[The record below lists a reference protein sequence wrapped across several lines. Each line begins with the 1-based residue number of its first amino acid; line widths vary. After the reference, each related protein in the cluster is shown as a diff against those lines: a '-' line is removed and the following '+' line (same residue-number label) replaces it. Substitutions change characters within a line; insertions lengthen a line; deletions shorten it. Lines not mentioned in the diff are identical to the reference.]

1 MQSHKPF
8 YKLYL
13 AYKHIKAVSN
23 DSLIRYS
30 FFIYNT
36 YTKLRLYDAHTYI
49 NSYIT
54 YPSSTVLTLLI
65 QFIHIGCIHIGNVT
79 VIGLNHMF
87 IIVILFRSHIGTDC
101 TNRRIYRGLNSVI
114 LRTSNTIR

>member
-1 MQSHKPF
+1 MQSHKLF

-23 DSLIRYS
+23 DILIRYS
-30 FFIYNT
+30 FLFI
-36 YTKLRLYDAHTYI
+36 
-49 NSYIT
+49 SYICLLIYHT
-54 YPSSTVLTLLI
+54 ILLAYLLI

-101 TNRRIYRGLNSVI
+101 TNRRVYRGFNSVI
-114 LRTSNTIR
+114 VRT